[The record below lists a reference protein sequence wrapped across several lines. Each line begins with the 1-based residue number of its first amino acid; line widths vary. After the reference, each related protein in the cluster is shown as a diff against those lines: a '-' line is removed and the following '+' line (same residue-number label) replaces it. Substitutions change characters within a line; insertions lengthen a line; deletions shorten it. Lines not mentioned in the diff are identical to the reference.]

1 MRGPRRRRAPA
12 NVEPAD
18 VPVIE
23 IRAVGLDGRQRRSPK
38 TSRRNR
44 LLAVGALA
52 AVAVVAVTVAL
63 APFALHKNGYA
74 SASPTPTFSAE
85 PSDEQIAQNSAT
97 PVATAMPSTSAPA
110 PTNGPVPTPIVAP
123 PQSFAPIDVN
133 GWPVKWLRS
142 VSGAAHLTMG
152 SDGTLYQPWDGSLA
166 SAAAVAIDRAGHAK
180 VGWTM
185 VSDGRT
191 LVPAA
196 FDSDGTIYS
205 IDAEDG
211 VSMNAYAFSPQGTLK
226 TGWPVELPDST
237 PILAGPKDTLYTVSA
252 GVLTIVGPDGK
263 IKATSSPSPNDLCA
277 LDRAFIRSDGTLF
290 ILCGTDSSATAGRVA
305 VFDSAGKK
313 LAGASA
319 ELWDGI
325 TMGPSGQVVAWRNET
340 VRVGETGYAPLDT
353 VLAALG
359 TDGRPL
365 GGWLKSVGGPA
376 SAPVIAPDG
385 SVYIAIETSEREA
398 PSQIIAFNP
407 DGTIKAGWPHSLP
420 DGTAP
425 DGAAPRMDGSGQPG
439 IPLYPVPPVVGTD
452 GTVYWVLDDPNGT
465 EYVLAWDS
473 SGRALPGWPVTLP
486 QPIHTSLVGACI
498 DWCGPYFD
506 KPVFVKPA
514 AGPARLY
521 LHLNDTIM
529 ALTEDGKVAS
539 GWPKKLEAGGS
550 EFFGWSW
557 WSVTPDG
564 GVVALEERLTDISSG
579 DVSYAVTRW
588 NADGSIAH

>member
-1 MRGPRRRRAPA
+1 MRGPRWHRARANAEPTDISVVEIRAAGLDGRRRAPK
-12 NVEPAD
+12 P
-18 VPVIE
+18 
-23 IRAVGLDGRQRRSPK
+23 
-38 TSRRNR
+38 SRRRR

-52 AVAVVAVTVAL
+52 AVAVVAATAAL
-63 APFALHKNGYA
+63 APLALHKNGDA
-74 SASPTPTFSAE
+74 SASSTPTGSAT
-85 PSDEQIAQNSAT
+85 PTDAQIAQNSAT
-97 PVATAMPSTSAPA
+97 PVATATPSTSAPA
-110 PTNGPVPTPIVAP
+110 PTDGPVPTPIVAP
-123 PQSFAPIDVN
+123 PESFAPIDMN

-142 VSGAAHLTMG
+142 VSGPAGLTMG
-152 SDGTLYQPWDGSLA
+152 SDGNVYLALQGSLA
-166 SAAAVAIDRAGHAK
+166 SAAAIAIDRAGYPK

-196 FDSDGTIYS
+196 FGSDGTIYS

-211 VSMNAYAFSPQGTLK
+211 VTMNAYAFSPQGALK
-226 TGWPVELPDST
+226 AGWPVQLPDST
-237 PILAGPKDTLYTVSA
+237 PILAGPSGTLYMVSA
-252 GVLTIVGPDGK
+252 GILTIIGVDGK
-263 IKATSSPSPNDLCA
+263 VKATSSPSPDDLCT
-277 LDRAFIRSDGTLF
+277 LDRAVIRPDGTLF
-290 ILCGTDSSATAGRVA
+290 VLCGTDSSATTGRVA
-305 VFDSAGKK
+305 VFDSTGKK

-319 ELWDGI
+319 ELWDGV

-359 TDGRPL
+359 ADGRPL
-365 GGWLKSVGGPA
+365 DGWLKSVGGPA
-376 SAPVIAPDG
+376 SAPVLAPDG

-398 PSQIIAFNP
+398 PSQIIAFNA

-425 DGAAPRMDGSGQPG
+425 DGAVPRMDSTGQPG
-439 IPLYPVPPVVGTD
+439 VPLYPVPPVVGTD
-452 GTVYWVLDDPNGT
+452 GTVYWVVDDPNGT

-473 SGRALPGWPVTLP
+473 SGHALPGWPVTLP
-486 QPIHTSLVGACI
+486 QPIHASLVGQCI

-506 KPVFVKPA
+506 EPVFVKPA
-514 AGPARLY
+514 SGPARLY
-521 LHLNDTIM
+521 LHLGDTIL

-550 EFFGWSW
+550 VFYGWSW

-564 GVVALEERLTDISSG
+564 GVVALEERQTDT
-579 DVSYAVTRW
+579 DVSYVLTRW
-588 NADGSIAH
+588 NPDGSIAH